1 MDGWMDG
8 VRKELRG
15 MGMTLEQGRQ
25 NSLNRRE
32 CAAIVKIGV
41 ALGPSIHAS
50 KCILG
55 TMKKLAPVWY
65 MLGHVVFMI
74 SVWRKWLGILIT

>member
-1 MDGWMDG
+1 MNICEEIDIEVGQGWYGWMDG

-50 KCILG
+50 KYIMG
-55 TMKKLAPVWY
+55 TMRRLTP
-65 MLGHVVFMI
+65 I
-74 SVWRKWLGILIT
+74 